1 MLPTHSHKCRLAGLS
16 LLLCATLPSAAQ
28 AQTPDLVV
36 QQAHP
41 PALSDADR
49 AKRDADK
56 VSQWIRLV
64 ADKAA
69 AKAAPVAA
77 PAPAPAPVL
86 TATKKAGPAPAAQSI
101 NSATLAAAR
110 KQVETLAETAVVADA
125 APAPA
130 SPDTGTR
137 MALAV
142 QAAPAPA
149 PAPAIAPPAPP
160 PVVEEP
166 ETPLKPLLQVQPE
179 FPRQL
184 INTLQSGMVAV
195 RFTVRPDGT
204 VSQAEAVS
212 SSHRRLSQA
221 AIDAVKQ
228 WRFAPIKQERSAS
241 VEVGFKLE

>member
-1 MLPTHSHKCRLAGLS
+1 MLPMHSHCRRLAGLA
-16 LLLCATLPSAAQ
+16 LLMSALLSPALH
-28 AQTPDLVV
+28 AQTADAAR
-36 QQAHP
+36 QA

-49 AKRDADK
+49 AKRDGDK

-69 AKAAPVAA
+69 AKAAP
-77 PAPAPAPVL
+77 
-86 TATKKAGPAPAAQSI
+86 APAATAAKRAGPTPI
-101 NSATLAAAR
+101 APTGNGGATLAAAR
-110 KQVETLAETAVVADA
+110 RQVEALPETSAATA
-125 APAPA
+125 APPVVESAPA
-130 SPDTGTR
+130 SPDPGTR
-137 MALAV
+137 IALASPV
-142 QAAPAPA
+142 ARAQVVP
-149 PAPAIAPPAPP
+149 PP

-166 ETPLKPLLQVQPE
+166 EAPLRPLFQVQPD

-184 INTLQSGMVAV
+184 VNTLQSGMVAV

-228 WRFAPIKQERSAS
+228 WRFAPIKQERTAS

>member
-1 MLPTHSHKCRLAGLS
+1 MLPVHSHCRLAGLA
-16 LLLCATLPSAAQ
+16 LLMSALLSTALH
-28 AQTPDLVV
+28 AQTAD
-36 QQAHP
+36 AAKSA
-41 PALSDADR
+41 PALSDAER
-49 AKRDADK
+49 AKRDGDK

-69 AKAAPVAA
+69 AKAAPAPAA
-77 PAPAPAPVL
+77 PAAKKASPPPSPAPSSN
-86 TATKKAGPAPAAQSI
+86 G
-101 NSATLAAAR
+101 ATLAAAR
-110 KQVETLAETAVVADA
+110 KQVEALTETSAVAAAPPAFESAPVSPDPGTRVALASPV

-130 SPDTGTR
+130 
-137 MALAV
+137 
-142 QAAPAPA
+142 AP
-149 PAPAIAPPAPP
+149 PP

-166 ETPLKPLLQVQPE
+166 EAPLRPLFQVQPD

-184 INTLQSGMVAV
+184 VNTLQSGMVAV

-228 WRFAPIKQERSAS
+228 WRFAPIKQERTAS